1 MTDSSVI
8 QLRDVELTF
17 DDRTILD
24 GIDLDVEAGR
34 TLCILGGSG
43 AGKSTILRL
52 ILGLTYPD
60 RGRILV
66 DGHDISTAST
76 AEILALRRRI
86 GMVFQGGA
94 LFDSLSVYDNVAFS
108 LHEHTVLPEVEIEAR
123 VHEAL
128 EFVDL
133 VPEIV
138 QDQVPA
144 ELSGGMIKRVGVARA
159 IIHRPDILLFDE
171 PTSGLDPI
179 TTRTVD
185 NLILK
190 LQRELKVTTVVV
202 THHITSALRIG
213 DRLAL
218 LAGGDIVFNGTSEQ
232 MMASTLPYVQEFL
245 A

>member
-1 MTDSSVI
+1 MSESNVI
-8 QLRDVELTF
+8 RLEDVELVF

-24 GIDLDVEAGR
+24 GIDLEVERGR

-52 ILGLTYPD
+52 VLGLLHAN

-66 DGHDISTAST
+66 EGHDIATATVS
-76 AEILALRRRI
+76 EVLALRQRM

-94 LFDSLSVYDNVAFS
+94 LFDSLSVYDNVAFA
-108 LHEHTVLPEVEIEAR
+108 LHEHTNLPEDEIEAR

-128 EFVDL
+128 AFVDL
-133 VPEIV
+133 APEVV
-138 QDQVPA
+138 QDQLPS

-159 IIHRPDILLFDE
+159 IIHKPDILLFDE

-185 NLILK
+185 ELILK
-190 LQRELKVTTVVV
+190 LQRELRVTTVVV
-202 THHITSALRIG
+202 THDIGSAFRIA

-218 LAGGDIVFNGTSEQ
+218 LAAGDIVFNGTSDQ
-232 MMASTLPYVQEFL
+232 MRAATDPYVREFL

>member
-8 QLRDVELTF
+8 QLRDVELSF

-24 GIDLDVEAGR
+24 GIDLDVEKGQ

-52 ILGLTYPD
+52 ILGLTYAD

-66 DGHDISTAST
+66 DGHDIAAAST
-76 AEILALRRRI
+76 SEVLALRRRI

-108 LHEHTVLPEVEIEAR
+108 LHEHTDLPETEIEAR

-128 EFVDL
+128 AFVDL
-133 VPEIV
+133 DPEIV
-138 QDQVPA
+138 RDQVPA

-185 NLILK
+185 DLILK

-202 THHITSALRIG
+202 THDIASALLIA

-218 LAGGDIVFNGTSEQ
+218 LAGGDIVFNGTAEQ
-232 MMASTLPYVQEFL
+232 MMASALPYVQDFL
-245 A
+245 T